1 MQKLSGNKLRQ
12 LELIIG
18 LMFSTFLILAILII
32 NAPNPIPLLTLFC
45 FIVGCFGVYL
55 IYKALFAPTKLS
67 SEYYYQ
73 IKGARL
79 FGEFNRSCSQYEK
92 DIKEEKDLIMY
103 KEFENAFHG
112 YFNRLASGVLNQPIQ
127 YKKPMSTREAAYA
140 GTMIGGVA
148 VGMAAAMEA
157 ERKRKEYEQNA
168 LDVIKSKIEVG
179 NAYETAER
187 CYNEMV
193 HILNKYPSAGNDW
206 RDKESSIMKHLN
218 KEYVMK

>member
-18 LMFSTFLILAILII
+18 LMLSMFLILAIMTI
-32 NAPNPIPLLTLFC
+32 NAPNPIPSLTFIC
-45 FIVGCFGVYL
+45 FIVGLFGIYLVY
-55 IYKALFAPTKLS
+55 KGLFAPEKLAP
-67 SEYYYQ
+67 EYYNQ
-73 IKGARL
+73 IKAARL
-79 FGEFNRSCSQYEK
+79 FGEFNKSCSQYEK

-112 YFNRLASGVLNQPIQ
+112 YFNRLAVGVLNQPIQ
-127 YKKPMSTREAAYA
+127 YKKPMSAKEAAYA
-140 GTMIGGVA
+140 GTMLGGVA

-168 LDVIKSKIEVG
+168 LEVIKSKIEVG

-206 RDKESSIMKHLN
+206 RDKENSIMKKLN